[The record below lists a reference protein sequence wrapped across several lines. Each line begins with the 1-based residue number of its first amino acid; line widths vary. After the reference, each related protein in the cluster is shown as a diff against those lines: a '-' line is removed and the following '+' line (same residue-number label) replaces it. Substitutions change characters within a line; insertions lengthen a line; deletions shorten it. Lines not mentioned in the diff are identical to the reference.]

1 MDTASSRTV
10 NRNNPPNTTAIRV
23 ADKLKTGVEIKTNN
37 RCPAIILAASR
48 IPKVKGRI
56 IFLNSSIK
64 TINGTRTIGVPLG
77 TRWAKKRL
85 GVNKNAGRI
94 KLNHNALLTVRVK
107 LMCLLAVNTYG
118 KRPKKLLLK
127 TKINTPENSKGA
139 LLPNTD
145 PLLTSN
151 SWLRVEY
158 SLDKANLN
166 RDLRT
171 PQAEG
176 RITTAAIAAQFKLNV
191 KTPIL
196 GSKQENSLLIN
207 IKCTCAPSLFSLG
220 VILFP
225 CR

>member
-1 MDTASSRTV
+1 M
-10 NRNNPPNTTAIRV
+10 
-23 ADKLKTGVEIKTNN
+23 
-37 RCPAIILAASR
+37 
-48 IPKVKGRI
+48 
-56 IFLNSSIK
+56 
-64 TINGTRTIGVPLG
+64 
-77 TRWAKKRL
+77 
-85 GVNKNAGRI
+85 
-94 KLNHNALLTVRVK
+94 
-107 LMCLLAVNTYG
+107 
-118 KRPKKLLLK
+118 
-127 TKINTPENSKGA
+127 GA